1 MRKIHIIIVVK
12 FFYHLI
18 HSYFNSLTFITCI
31 GKIYFDENL
40 FFRNFNLSIIW
51 IFKEIEILSIQNN
64 SMLIN
69 IIYLYY
75 FFISD
80 NSSNSFIF
88 SWYIK
93 NLLENYWYKNRKFDL
108 IIKLIDN
115 NKYIFKDYLLIFSS
129 IRQIHR

>member
-64 SMLIN
+64 SILIN
-69 IIYLYY
+69 IIY
-75 FFISD
+75 ISD

-129 IRQIHR
+129 IRPTMYLHR

>member
-40 FFRNFNLSIIW
+40 FFRNFNLSTIW

-64 SMLIN
+64 SILIN
-69 IIYLYY
+69 IIY
-75 FFISD
+75 ISD

-129 IRQIHR
+129 IRPTMYLHR

>member
-40 FFRNFNLSIIW
+40 FFRNFNLSTIW

-69 IIYLYY
+69 IIY
-75 FFISD
+75 ISD

-115 NKYIFKDYLLIFSS
+115 NKYIFKNYLLIFSS
-129 IRQIHR
+129 IRPTMYLHR

>member
-51 IFKEIEILSIQNN
+51 IFKEIEILSIQSN

-69 IIYLYY
+69 IIY
-75 FFISD
+75 ISD

-129 IRQIHR
+129 IRPTMYLHR

>member
-40 FFRNFNLSIIW
+40 FFRNFNLSTIW

-69 IIYLYY
+69 IIY
-75 FFISD
+75 ISD

-129 IRQIHR
+129 IRPTMYLHR